1 MLRLIYKSK
10 YRFTRYFETEVLRK
24 RPYIQKGWCIRI
36 IENPERVEQ
45 QGLERYRFWGRVP
58 EFGNRYF
65 RVLTL
70 ADKTTIHNMFPDRG
84 YTP

>member
-1 MLRLIYKSK
+1 MLRLVYQNK
-10 YRFTRYFETEVLRK
+10 YCFTSYFESEVLRK
-24 RPYIQKGWCIRI
+24 RSYIQKFWCIRI
-36 IENPERVEQ
+36 IENPEKIERQ
-45 QGLERYRFWGRVP
+45 DSGRYRFWGRVP

-65 RVLTL
+65 RVITL